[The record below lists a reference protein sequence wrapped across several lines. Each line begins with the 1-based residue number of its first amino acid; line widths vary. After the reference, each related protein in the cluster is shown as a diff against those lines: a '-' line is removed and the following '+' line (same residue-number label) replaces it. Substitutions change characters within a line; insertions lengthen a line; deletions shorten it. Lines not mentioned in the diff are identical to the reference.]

1 MSPATAPDPSP
12 RPIRVVLYTDSPV
25 IGGGENFARDL
36 LSTLRPPFEPAVIGV
51 EPKVVRHIAG
61 GRAAMVARTLPPV
74 RGRRDLA
81 SIYEHGRVI
90 RDLQADVVHLNQH
103 LWSGQYG
110 LLASALA
117 GVPRV
122 CVVHGAFPSSSLS
135 QRYLSICVARM
146 ANRFVGVSDFVA
158 AKIREELHVPAS
170 RIRTIYNGVSPASPG
185 GEPSPSPPG
194 LILGIGRLAPEKG
207 FDLLIEALA
216 GMPGCRLVLAGDGP
230 ARAGLEQLVRARG
243 LDDRVEFAGWVE
255 GPWTDRW
262 RPRLVAVPSRFEAMP
277 LVILEAMQAG
287 IPVVATR
294 VGGVPEVVMEGRTGL
309 LVDPDDPA
317 ALAAALRELLDDP
330 RRCEEMGT
338 EAKRRLRDHFT
349 ADRMLSSYEALYQE
363 VACGRRRQR
372 AESRGG
378 GRRRAALLP
387 TR

>member
-1 MSPATAPDPSP
+1 LQ
-12 RPIRVVLYTDSPV
+12 RPIRVVLYTDAPV

-36 LSTLRPPFEPAVIGV
+36 LSRLRPPFEPAVIGV
-51 EPKVVRHIAG
+51 EPAVVRHIAG
-61 GRAAMVARTLPPV
+61 GRAAMVTRILPPV
-74 RGRRDLA
+74 RGRRDLT
-81 SIYEHGRVI
+81 SIYEHARVI

-122 CVVHGAFPSSSLS
+122 CVVHGALPSSSLS

-146 ANRFVGVSDFVA
+146 ANRFVGVSDFVSG
-158 AKIREELHVPAS
+158 KIRQQLRVPAS
-170 RIRTIYNGVSPASPG
+170 RIRTIYNGVSPALPG
-185 GEPSPSPPG
+185 GEPPPSPPD

-207 FDLLIEALA
+207 FDLLIEALV
-216 GMPGCRLVLAGDGP
+216 GVPDYRLVVAGDGP
-230 ARAGLEQLVRARG
+230 ERARLEQLVRARG

-255 GPWTDRW
+255 GAWTDRW
-262 RPRLVAVPSRFEAMP
+262 CPRLVAVPSRFEGMP

-294 VGGVPEVVMEGRTGL
+294 VGGVPEVVIDGSTGL
-309 LVDPDDPA
+309 LVDPGDPA
-317 ALAAALRELLDDP
+317 ALATALRELLDDP

-338 EAKRRLRDHFT
+338 AAERRLRDHFT
-349 ADRMLSSYEALYQE
+349 AERMISSYEALYQE
-363 VACGRRRQR
+363 VACG
-372 AESRGG
+372 
-378 GRRRAALLP
+378 GRRRAALHPEL